1 MKKNIL
7 SLLYGGVVLF
17 TLPLILPAQE
27 QAKDTPLTRT
37 VVVEQEY
44 NPDIRDAAKVNV
56 LPRIEEPT
64 VSKKAVEYNETLQ
77 PASRLPIG
85 TMRPYVIR
93 EKQGK
98 TKAGYARLGYGI
110 YNNLDARANYLF
122 TLSPKD
128 RLNVT
133 FAMDG
138 RNGDLDIGEGVADW
152 KSRYYRTQAR
162 VDYLHNFKTLDLNVA
177 GNFGLHNFNLQP
189 GMAAGKQKFTS
200 GDVHIGVAST
210 DRNLPVQFKAE
221 TNLMFYERQNG
232 LSYDGGS
239 ALKGMRETLI
249 RTKADV
255 WGDISE
261 KSGIGLGLAMDN
273 FFYDGL
279 TYATNNNAMN
289 YTDLQ
294 LAPHYLYHNN
304 GWDIRLGMRLDVVLG
319 IRNGDLLLDRLL
331 PAPDVKIQYTFA
343 DSYQVYAQATANQ
356 QTNDFRRLE
365 QINPYANL
373 PYICTSTYEWV
384 NAALGFK
391 ASPVTDLWFHIYG
404 GLQALLNDM
413 YAAENYS
420 TSSSHMSGWPAYFY
434 QDDIYNGY
442 AGLDLTYSYR
452 NIVTFSGK
460 GIFHHWEDEAS
471 RAHLYLK
478 PAFELYLNLDVR
490 PMEALTINLG
500 HEFISRE
507 GESSWKAKSVNNLY
521 AGATYQLFDGISIYA
536 QAENLL
542 NKHYLMYYGCPA
554 QSIRFL
560 GGVSFRF

>member
-7 SLLYGGVVLF
+7 PILYGGMALMAF
-17 TLPLILPAQE
+17 PLSLQAQE
-27 QAKDTPLTRT
+27 LAKDTTLART

-44 NPDIRDAAKVNV
+44 DPNIRDAAKVNV

-93 EKQGK
+93 EKQDK

-122 TLSPKD
+122 TLSQKD

-138 RNGDLDIGEGVADW
+138 RNGDLDMGEGVEDW

-162 VDYLHNFKTLDLNVA
+162 VDYLHNFRTLNLNVA

-189 GMAAGKQKFTS
+189 GMTANKQKFTS
-200 GDVHIGVAST
+200 GDVHVGVAST
-210 DRNLPVQFKAE
+210 DKNLPVQFKAE
-221 TNLMFYERQNG
+221 TNLMFYQRQNG
-232 LSYDGGS
+232 FTYDRP
-239 ALKGMRETLI
+239 LKDIGETLL
-249 RTKADV
+249 RTKANV
-255 WGDISE
+255 QGSISE
-261 KSGIGLGLAMDN
+261 KSSIGLGFDMDN
-273 FFYDGL
+273 FIYDGL
-279 TYATNNNAMN
+279 TYGTNNGTQN
-289 YTDLQ
+289 YSEIE
-294 LAPHYLYHNN
+294 LAPHYLFHNN
-304 GWDIRLGMRLDVVLG
+304 GWDIRLGMRMNIVLG
-319 IRNGDLLLDRLL
+319 VRNGNLLLDRLL

-343 DSYQVYAQATANQ
+343 VSYQIYAQATANR

-365 QINPYANL
+365 RINPYANL
-373 PYICTSTYEWV
+373 PYFGTSTYEWV

-391 ASPVTDLWFHIYG
+391 ASPVEGLWFHVYG
-404 GLQALLNDM
+404 GLQSLLNDM
-413 YAAENYS
+413 YAAENYNA
-420 TSSSHMSGWPAYFY
+420 SSSHMSGWPACFY

-452 NIVTFSGK
+452 DIVTFSGK
-460 GIFHHWEDEAS
+460 GIFHHWENEAS
-471 RAHLYLK
+471 QAHLYLK
-478 PAFELYLNLDVR
+478 PTFELYLNLDVR

-521 AGATYQLFDGISIYA
+521 AGATYELFDGISIYA

-542 NKHYLMYYGCPA
+542 NKHYLVYYGCPA

>member
-7 SLLYGGVVLF
+7 PILYGGMALMAF
-17 TLPLILPAQE
+17 PLSLQAQE
-27 QAKDTPLTRT
+27 LAKDTTLTRT

-44 NPDIRDAAKVNV
+44 DPNIRDAAKVNV

-93 EKQGK
+93 EKQDK

-138 RNGDLDIGEGVADW
+138 RNGDLDMGEGVEDW

-162 VDYLHNFKTLDLNVA
+162 VDYLHNFRTLNLNVA

-189 GMAAGKQKFTS
+189 GMTANKQKFTS
-200 GDVHIGVAST
+200 GDVHVGVAST
-210 DRNLPVQFKAE
+210 DKNLPVQFKAE
-221 TNLMFYERQNG
+221 TNLMFYQRQNG
-232 LSYDGGS
+232 FTYDKP
-239 ALKGMRETLI
+239 LKDIGETLL
-249 RTKADV
+249 RTKANV
-255 WGDISE
+255 QGSISE
-261 KSGIGLGLAMDN
+261 KSSIGLGFDMDN

-279 TYATNNNAMN
+279 AYSSNDNSQS
-289 YTDLQ
+289 YSEIRLS
-294 LAPHYLYHNN
+294 PHYLYQHN
-304 GWDIRLGMRLDVVLG
+304 GWDIRLGAHLDVLLG
-319 IRNGDLLLDRLL
+319 VRSGDWLVDHLLLS
-331 PAPDVKIQYTFA
+331 PDIKVQYTFA
-343 DSYQVYAQATANQ
+343 DKYRAYLQITGDKQA
-356 QTNDFRRLE
+356 NDFRRLE
-365 QINPYANL
+365 RTDPYANS
-373 PYICTSTYEWV
+373 PYFMTSTYEFF
-384 NAALGFK
+384 NAALGIK
-391 ASPVTDLWFHIYG
+391 GSPVSGLWFHAFG
-404 GLQALLNDM
+404 GVQSLLNDLYSGD
-413 YAAENYS
+413 YA
-420 TSSSHMSGWPAYFY
+420 SSAWSDWFY
-434 QDDIYNGY
+434 QDDIYNSYVGVE
-442 AGLDLTYSYR
+442 ANYSYR
-452 NIVTFSGK
+452 DIVGFSAK
-460 GIFHHWEDEAS
+460 GIFHHWEDDAS
-471 RAHLYLK
+471 QTHLYLK

-490 PMEALTINLG
+490 PIEALTINLG

-507 GESSWKAKSVNNLY
+507 GENSWKTESVNNLY
-521 AGATYQLFDGISIYA
+521 IGATYKLSDGISVYA

-542 NKHYLMYYGCPA
+542 NKHYLVYYGCPA